1 MTPCQL
7 HIGSHSIGI
16 MKSPRTPNAAMN
28 RAKRIKSIRYTREI
42 SKDKRLIMKRRED
55 TMPRRA
61 TTNV

>member
-1 MTPCQL
+1 
-7 HIGSHSIGI
+7 